1 MAFLHIYAKKKKK
14 LCCSDLK
21 ALFWSIFLKDSV
33 SLLKVSSGS
42 KCRLAELV
50 NIWLERDCLPEV
62 ELGIG
67 Y

>member
-21 ALFWSIFLKDSV
+21 ALFWSIFLNYSV
-33 SLLKVSSGS
+33 FLVKVSSGS